1 MSASP
6 PLHFDPQ
13 NVHPESIFY
22 APDGRL
28 VQFKVHSANWDPS
41 LPENSLEALAVSL
54 RAPVARAEIDLVPLA
69 DRDFLLYHDSVLDR
83 GSTGTGPV
91 SQLTSDAA
99 RKLHLRAYRHDDE
112 PEELAP
118 ATEHPLSQ
126 LSDVVALMLSTPGP
140 TVLQLDMKDAGP
152 WPFARIEHILQM
164 VQPIRDRVIFGCNA
178 DWNLRR
184 VLQVDNTAPIGF
196 DPMYYLD
203 WAPPGTA
210 LERLPGARGA
220 YGYSDTHPLARER
233 LGSTADY
240 LRDRLGGLLRLVPS
254 PRDLYIR
261 LRTAEQMVRD
271 DLGLDTLKTMIHDLG
286 ASFDLW
292 TLDAGTPRWEERFRL
307 AVALGADVITT
318 NTPRALAAAA
328 ASLT

>member
-1 MSASP
+1 
-6 PLHFDPQ
+6 
-13 NVHPESIFY
+13 
-22 APDGRL
+22 
-28 VQFKVHSANWDPS
+28 
-41 LPENSLEALAVSL
+41 
-54 RAPVARAEIDLVPLA
+54 
-69 DRDFLLYHDSVLDR
+69 
-83 GSTGTGPV
+83 
-91 SQLTSDAA
+91 
-99 RKLHLRAYRHDDE
+99 
-112 PEELAP
+112 
-118 ATEHPLSQ
+118 
-126 LSDVVALMLSTPGP
+126 VVALMLSTPGP

-164 VQPIRDRVIFGCNA
+164 VEPIRSRVIFGCNA

-203 WAPPGTA
+203 WAPEGA
-210 LERLPGARGA
+210 VLERLPGARGA

-233 LGSTADY
+233 LGPTADY

-261 LRTAEQMVRD
+261 LRTAEQMVID

-307 AVALGADVITT
+307 AVSLGADVITT
-318 NTPRALAAAA
+318 NTPRELAAAA
-328 ASLT
+328 ANLT